1 MADVKPILVGI
12 TEAATMLGLGRSSI
26 YRLINDGKLDPVRLG
41 GRTLIRIADI
51 ERLVERA
58 TEEQA

>member
-1 MADVKPILVGI
+1 MTDVKPILVGI
-12 TEAATMLGLGRSSI
+12 TEAAKMLGLGRSSI
-26 YRLINDGKLDPVRLG
+26 YRMINDGTLDPVRLG
-41 GRTLIRIADI
+41 GRVMIRIADI